1 MSEVGGSLAIS
12 SEREYLPIRE
22 GEYLP
27 INGVLSGD
35 ESKSLAARLND
46 ASRDRIVIVVT
57 APSGSA
63 EPLIDVE
70 RIDHEVGD
78 FASVFVMPTGDPSWE
93 FAAAMTPGTHVY
105 GGAGR
110 VYPAGLDWLAD
121 LGRSPL
127 RFGSTVQEAARATTR
142 LIHDAFS
149 AAARAGYGSASP
161 VGRSSLATA
170 VVQGTPTDTEAI
182 VRMADGRY
190 AAIKSAKILPGVPAS
205 RIFTRG
211 MVVEGERFA
220 ETGLFDV
227 DAHMP
232 PAAPRLEELQV
243 DDVLPVF
250 VTSVDFASCSVDV
263 LPGSSVTLLRE
274 RVTGSEDDDLCDLLS
289 ADEVVLARVG
299 FATDGTLTLS
309 MIGVDEGDLTRPA
322 LSVWPGGP
330 AWLAWPVLE
339 PELDGDPSGLDRGSP
354 ERAVEALAASAVTL
368 SFAHPAMPV
377 ARQATPLD
385 LRPGASRPTPSNRD
399 AGAPLRGGLSAVQ
412 TMSLSLDAARAGL
425 AAHEKRANDAEE
437 RIRLMAA
444 ELLRFEAEASELRRR
459 SERQDDELSRLKTRH
474 RTTLNRERT
483 GVASA
488 SGVVFIDPEEEF
500 RWQVYSAW
508 VHRIPAGEKAARPLG
523 DYSIGPEFLDSLGI
537 IEGISVAKVAGV
549 VVEVLTG
556 LAESN
561 ASRRMH
567 PLRRGAG
574 GEESIV
580 RRGGATCWRVA
591 LQTSTPAARRL
602 HFWRSASGV
611 ELSRVVLHDDVRP

>member
-1 MSEVGGSLAIS
+1 MSEVGGNLVKTW
-12 SEREYLPIRE
+12 E

-27 INGVLSGD
+27 ISTVLSGD
-35 ESKSLAARLND
+35 ESRSLAARLND
-46 ASRDRIVIVVT
+46 SSRDRIVIVVT

-63 EPLIDVE
+63 EPLIDVA

-78 FASVFVMPTGDPSWE
+78 FADVFVMPTGDPSWE
-93 FAAAMTPGTHVY
+93 FASSMTPGTHVY

-161 VGRSSLATA
+161 AGRSSLATA

-211 MVVEGERFA
+211 MVVEGEHFA

-227 DAHMP
+227 GAHMP

-250 VTSVDFASCSVDV
+250 VTSVDFSSCSVDV

-274 RVTGSEDDDLCDLLS
+274 RVTGSEEDDLCDLLS

-330 AWLAWPVLE
+330 AWLAWPVIE
-339 PELDGDPSGLDRGSP
+339 PELDNDHGGLDRGSP
-354 ERAVEALAASAVTL
+354 ERAMETLVASAVPL
-368 SFAHPAMPV
+368 SFAHPTLPV

-385 LRPGASRPTPSNRD
+385 LRPGASRPAPSNMG

-412 TMSLSLDAARAGL
+412 TMSLSLDAARASL
-425 AAHEKRANDAEE
+425 AAHEERANAAEE

-444 ELLRFEAEASELRRR
+444 ELLRFETEASELRRR

-474 RTTLNRERT
+474 RTTLTRERT

-523 DYSIGPEFLDSLGI
+523 DYSIGPEFLDSLGN

-567 PLRRGAG
+567 PLRMGAG

-602 HFWRSASGV
+602 HFWRSASGI

>member
-1 MSEVGGSLAIS
+1 MSEVGGNLAKTW
-12 SEREYLPIRE
+12 E

-27 INGVLSGD
+27 ISTVLSGD
-35 ESKSLAARLND
+35 ASRALAARLND

-70 RIDHEVGD
+70 RVDHEVGD
-78 FASVFVMPTGDPSWE
+78 FADVLVMPTGDPSWE
-93 FAAAMTPGTHVY
+93 FASSMTPGTHVY

-161 VGRSSLATA
+161 AGRSSLATA

-205 RIFTRG
+205 RIFMRG
-211 MVVEGERFA
+211 MVVEGEHFA

-227 DAHMP
+227 GAHLP
-232 PAAPRLEELQV
+232 HAAPRLEELQV

-250 VTSVDFASCSVDV
+250 VTSVDFSSCSVDV

-274 RVTGSEDDDLCDLLS
+274 RVTGSEEDDLCDLLS

-339 PELDGDPSGLDRGSP
+339 PELDDDHGGLDRGSP
-354 ERAVEALAASAVTL
+354 ERAMETLVASAVPL
-368 SFAHPAMPV
+368 SFVHPALPV

-385 LRPGASRPTPSNRD
+385 LRPGASRPAPSNMG

-412 TMSLSLDAARAGL
+412 TMSLSLDAARASL
-425 AAHEKRANDAEE
+425 AAHEERANVAEE

-444 ELLRFEAEASELRRR
+444 ELLRFETEASELRRR

-474 RTTLNRERT
+474 RTTLTRERT

-523 DYSIGPEFLDSLGI
+523 DYSIGPEFLDSLGN

-567 PLRRGAG
+567 PLRMGAG
-574 GEESIV
+574 GEEPIV

-602 HFWRSASGV
+602 HFWRSASGI

>member
-1 MSEVGGSLAIS
+1 
-12 SEREYLPIRE
+12 LPI
-22 GEYLP
+22 
-27 INGVLSGD
+27 IGVLSGD

-211 MVVEGERFA
+211 MVVEGEHFA

-227 DAHMP
+227 GAHMP

-250 VTSVDFASCSVDV
+250 VTSVDFSSCSVDV

-339 PELDGDPSGLDRGSP
+339 PELDDDLGGLDRGSP

-437 RIRLMAA
+437 RIRLMDA

-602 HFWRSASGV
+602 HFWRSASGI